1 MRAFIKFNKGMMRL
15 PIQWRLWLLLLVT
28 ANLIVPLFHLHRLEA
43 QVVIGTLLISMMIMT
58 GLTALTG
65 FTRLL
70 GLGHILWVPLL
81 YWLWTRLGQIPPDD
95 VFGMWIRVQPND
107 FAVMFKWFHTVGF
120 SVDILGLKQKFGI
133 PLTSFAEV
141 IATADWAK

>member
-15 PIQWRLWLLLLVT
+15 PIHWRLWLLLLVT

-95 VFGMWIRVQPND
+95 VFGMWVRALMVLNALSLVIDVIDVARFVKGEREE
-107 FAVMFKWFHTVGF
+107 VVK
-120 SVDILGLKQKFGI
+120 GL
-133 PLTSFAEV
+133 A
-141 IATADWAK
+141 

>member
-70 GLGHILWVPLL
+70 GLGHILWAPLL

-95 VFGMWIRVQPND
+95 VFGMWIRALMVLNALSLVID
-107 FAVMFKWFHTVGF
+107 VIDVTRYLKGEREEV
-120 SVDILGLKQKFGI
+120 VKGL
-133 PLTSFAEV
+133 A
-141 IATADWAK
+141 

>member
-28 ANLIVPLFHLHRLEA
+28 ANLVVPLFHLHRLEA

-95 VFGMWIRVQPND
+95 VFGMWIRALMVLNALSLVID
-107 FAVMFKWFHTVGF
+107 AMDVARFVKGEREEV
-120 SVDILGLKQKFGI
+120 VKGL
-133 PLTSFAEV
+133 A
-141 IATADWAK
+141 

>member
-1 MRAFIKFNKGMMRL
+1 MRALIKFNKGMMRL

-28 ANLIVPLFHLHRLEA
+28 ANLVIPLFYLHRLEA

-70 GLGHILWVPLL
+70 GLGHILWAPLL

-95 VFGMWIRVQPND
+95 VFGTYIRALMVLNALPLVIDANGCHQVPEGRTGGSRQRAGLNQ
-107 FAVMFKWFHTVGF
+107 VMEAF
-120 SVDILGLKQKFGI
+120 
-133 PLTSFAEV
+133 
-141 IATADWAK
+141 

>member
-28 ANLIVPLFHLHRLEA
+28 ANLVIPLFHLHRLEA

-65 FTRLL
+65 FTHLL
-70 GLGHILWVPLL
+70 DLGHILWVPLL
-81 YWLWTRLGQIPPDD
+81 YWLWTRLSQIPLDD
-95 VFGMWIRVQPND
+95 MFGMWIRALMVLNALSLVID
-107 FAVMFKWFHTVGF
+107 VIDVARFVKGERE
-120 SVDILGLKQKFGI
+120 
-133 PLTSFAEV
+133 EV
-141 IATADWAK
+141 IKGLA

>member
-1 MRAFIKFNKGMMRL
+1 MRL

-65 FTRLL
+65 FTHLL
-70 GLGHILWVPLL
+70 DLGHILWVPLL
-81 YWLWTRLGQIPPDD
+81 YWLWTRLGQIPPDE
-95 VFGMWIRVQPND
+95 VFGIWIR
-107 FAVMFKWFHTVGF
+107 ALM
-120 SVDILGLKQKFGI
+120 ILNALSLVIDVIDVARFVKGEREEVVKGL
-133 PLTSFAEV
+133 A
-141 IATADWAK
+141 

>member
-28 ANLIVPLFHLHRLEA
+28 ANLVIPLFHLHRLEA

-95 VFGMWIRVQPND
+95 VFGMWIRALMVLNALSLVID
-107 FAVMFKWFHTVGF
+107 VIDVTRYLKGEREEV
-120 SVDILGLKQKFGI
+120 VKGL
-133 PLTSFAEV
+133 A
-141 IATADWAK
+141 

>member
-15 PIQWRLWLLLLVT
+15 PIQWRLWLLLLAT

-70 GLGHILWVPLL
+70 GLGHILWLPLL

-95 VFGMWIRVQPND
+95 VFGMWIRVLMVLNALSLVID
-107 FAVMFKWFHTVGF
+107 VIDVARFVKGEREEV
-120 SVDILGLKQKFGI
+120 VKGL
-133 PLTSFAEV
+133 A
-141 IATADWAK
+141 